1 MQSTSPALRHHIGLC
16 FALAVLCFSAQAQ
29 TANTSIY
36 TDINDKTCRVV
47 LEDNDKEFSESL
59 CKGVAGY
66 QLQRHQDFGDSSE
79 VLGVR
84 APNGKVHALTPLA
97 AADHAGFASYLGAKA
112 EWRMA
117 GGKPVALIV
126 RNTVVP
132 DLMNA
137 SKTVSYLVVSKITP
151 QRICVTDVVPPMS
164 EANARAAELADQAAE
179 NPCMH

>member
-1 MQSTSPALRHHIGLC
+1 
-16 FALAVLCFSAQAQ
+16 
-29 TANTSIY
+29 
-36 TDINDKTCRVV
+36 
-47 LEDNDKEFSESL
+47 
-59 CKGVAGY
+59 
-66 QLQRHQDFGDSSE
+66 
-79 VLGVR
+79 
-84 APNGKVHALTPLA
+84 
-97 AADHAGFASYLGAKA
+97 
-112 EWRMA
+112 MA